1 MRKIMTFMVALAF
14 LGALASTSSAYNG
27 RIEALGGVDIL
38 PDNVDVFRAWPGSIV
53 LYKERAH
60 IDVSTSNQGMD
71 TLLWGGAT
79 KELWGGV
86 VLGLYGNATT
96 PANRLEAL
104 LGYPLAGMNGGLG
117 VHLICDSNIDN
128 EEFSD
133 KTAVGDGGWV
143 HSATTWTDEDSS
155 KILRFGALLRPN
167 DRLRVD
173 LGLGLPFCSTK
184 EEYIDEW
191 AHDGDSSGGEIN
203 RVVDKY
209 SIIAESTKSM
219 GPIGIDGRL
228 LYSLNET
235 TKVGGVVNIATG
247 DNGSEETTEYGYDY
261 TSNSDGGEK
270 QVYTD
275 EVTENDNSVT
285 GFRVAPGMIV
295 DVSPKTTVVMQL
307 GLGSGKETDE
317 ETWTDRLVKVQSSH
331 AGRLQKTVEETETT
345 ETTLPEI
352 GVGVETQ
359 LTKKVKLRV
368 GVASSWAKTT
378 EKTTTKTTTIN
389 SAGDGTT
396 TTQQEEETVDT
407 NNSSDA
413 AVTVG
418 LGYRPIE
425 PLIIDANINMGIL
438 RNDLLGSDGIFG
450 GGGNGGINLLG
461 DGGTAG
467 IFVSIFATYLF
478 N

>member
-1 MRKIMTFMVALAF
+1 MNAKIVKLALSIFLVA
-14 LGALASTSSAYNG
+14 GLASTSGAG
-27 RIEALGGVDIL
+27 VGTRIGALGGVDIL

-53 LYKERAH
+53 LYKERVH
-60 IDVSTSNQGMD
+60 LDVSSGNQNED

-79 KELWGGV
+79 KELWAGV
-86 VLGLYGNATT
+86 VLGLYGN
-96 PANRLEAL
+96 PRVNRLEAL
-104 LGYPLAGMNGGLG
+104 LGYPLTGMNGGLG
-117 VHLICDSNIDN
+117 MHLICDSNIDN
-128 EEFSD
+128 EETSD
-133 KTAVGDGGWV
+133 NTTVTDRNWV
-143 HSATTWTDEDSS
+143 NSATMQTDEDSR
-155 KILRFGALLRPN
+155 KTLRFGALLRPN
-167 DRLRVD
+167 DKLRVD
-173 LGLGLPFCSTK
+173 LGLDLPFYSTK
-184 EEYIDEW
+184 VEYIYEQ
-191 AHDGDSSGGEIN
+191 AHDGDSNGGEIK
-203 RVVDKY
+203 RVVDRY
-209 SIIAESTKSM
+209 STITESTKSM

-235 TKVGGVVNIATG
+235 TKVGGVVNVATG
-247 DNGSEETTEYGYDY
+247 DNGSEEMTMLNYHY
-261 TSNSDGGEK
+261 TATPDGGTK
-270 QVYTD
+270 VIDDD
-275 EVTENDNSVT
+275 EVTKNERSVT

-307 GLGSGKETDE
+307 GLVSGKETDE
-317 ETWTDRLVKVQSSH
+317 ATWTDRLVKVQAAD
-331 AGRLQKTVEETETT
+331 AGKLQKTVEETETT
-345 ETTLPEI
+345 ETILPEI
-352 GVGVETQ
+352 GIGVETQ

-368 GVASSWAKTT
+368 GAASSWVKTT

-389 SAGDGTT
+389 SVGDGTT
-396 TTQQEEETVDT
+396 TTQQEKETVDT
-407 NNSSDA
+407 SDPNA